1 MNWEADRGLQVRM
14 AVLIIALVVLYAVF
28 LSAIAVY
35 MNSFL
40 LASLFVGLVVFA
52 QFWFGSNLALK
63 LTDAQVVTPEEYPE
77 LHNRVTRLS
86 QQAGMSVPTVAVSSS
101 RTPNAFASGRSES
114 DAVVCVTKGLLDT
127 LDGEE
132 LDAVIAHEL
141 AHIKHRDVAIMMVAS
156 TISAIALF
164 IIRWGW
170 LADDSGNA
178 SVLVAILVS
187 FFVWIA
193 SYVLIRILSQQREY
207 TADRGGVAITGKP
220 MALAMALKKIS
231 DSMDDVPEEDLR
243 TSSSMNAMN
252 FYEVEMQSRMTK
264 WFSTH
269 PAVEDRVEQLQELEA
284 EMV

>member
-1 MNWEADRGLQVRM
+1 M